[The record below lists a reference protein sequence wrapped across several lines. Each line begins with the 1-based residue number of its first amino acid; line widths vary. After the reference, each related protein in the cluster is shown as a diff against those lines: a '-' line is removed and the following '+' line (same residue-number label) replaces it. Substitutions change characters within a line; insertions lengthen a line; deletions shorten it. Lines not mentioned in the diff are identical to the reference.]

1 MNGFQQP
8 VWIIPDI
15 RRVSSRLSFCHR
27 YILSNSCGF
36 KAMSAKQL
44 LMQMNELRCFFVYCT
59 TNDIQTTFLIGLFE
73 CTVSSLS
80 NSVLNILQ
88 CDETDR
94 LADLKDKLFSPS
106 TILPTTLIAAN
117 VSRKYNFAIRNRY
130 VLTQCPLTLNEQ
142 TSLRNQSSAFCF
154 SIISL

>member
-1 MNGFQQP
+1 MFHQDYRS
-8 VWIIPDI
+8 IIDI
-15 RRVSSRLSFCHR
+15 FYQIAVVLKQCLQNSYQCTWMSLSVVCV
-27 YILSNSCGF
+27 N
-36 KAMSAKQL
+36 
-44 LMQMNELRCFFVYCT
+44 CT
-59 TNDIQTTFLIGLFE
+59 TNDTKTTFLIGLFQ
-73 CTVSSLS
+73 CTVSPLS

-117 VSRKYNFAIRNRY
+117 VSHKYNFAIRNRY

-142 TSLRNQSSAFCF
+142 ACLRNQSSAFCF